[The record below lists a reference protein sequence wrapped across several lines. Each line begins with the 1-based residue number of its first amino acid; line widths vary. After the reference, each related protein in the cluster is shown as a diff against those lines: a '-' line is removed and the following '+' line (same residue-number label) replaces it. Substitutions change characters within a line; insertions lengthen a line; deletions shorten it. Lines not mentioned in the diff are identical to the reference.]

1 MFSVILVYI
10 LLAGIHNCM
19 YPYYSFFISSTE
31 STLLRHH
38 LTNSINFTCLG
49 FPKPLAI
56 SNSFVF
62 TTADCRLPI
71 FNCKLVSFKIQVSSV
86 TTTSSPP
93 ISTLFVDIAKL
104 YADKPSTCWELQ
116 GGISKKEVFPKK
128 VQDSGTN

>member
-10 LLAGIHNCM
+10 LLAGIHVSL
-19 YPYYSFFISSTE
+19 YFSFFISSTE

-62 TTADCRLPI
+62 TTVD
-71 FNCKLVSFKIQVSSV
+71 FFKLVSFK
-86 TTTSSPP
+86 
-93 ISTLFVDIAKL
+93 
-104 YADKPSTCWELQ
+104 
-116 GGISKKEVFPKK
+116 SK
-128 VQDSGTN
+128 SI